1 MELIQYSTEDFLLD
15 DSFVRYCLQANEQ
28 DVQFWENW
36 IQQNPAKELEIAAA
50 RKLLFSLGLR
60 LSPADKNK
68 EFQKLKKLIQESI
81 LKEKSATRQTQAVVI
96 EMPQR
101 SRFWRWSA
109 IAAAACLLL
118 FAGYAL
124 KWLADL
130 NGTTNT
136 NTVLA
141 YTVYSSSAGERKTL
155 ELADGSSVIL
165 NSNSTLKIP
174 SDFNVEKRN
183 LQLTGEAF
191 FDVAKNKEKPFIVS
205 SKNISVKALG
215 TSFKVRSYDFDTAMR
230 VALLEGKVDV
240 KSFANDHHFSQLLLP
255 GEEAGINAVS
265 ANIVKS
271 RFNIS
276 AENNWKEDKLIFRDA
291 SLPEIAQQ
299 LEYWYGLKV
308 NLEIAN
314 AKKVRFNGEFFNTD
328 INKVLAAI
336 TYVNKLTY
344 SLNNKEITIISK

>member
-1 MELIQYSTEDFLLD
+1 M
-15 DSFVRYCLQANEQ
+15 
-28 DVQFWENW
+28 
-36 IQQNPAKELEIAAA
+36 
-50 RKLLFSLGLR
+50 
-60 LSPADKNK
+60 
-68 EFQKLKKLIQESI
+68 
-81 LKEKSATRQTQAVVI
+81 
-96 EMPQR
+96 
-101 SRFWRWSA
+101 
-109 IAAAACLLL
+109 L

-136 NTVLA
+136 STVLA

-191 FDVAKNKEKPFIVS
+191 FDVAKNKEKPF
-205 SKNISVKALG
+205 
-215 TSFKVRSYDFDTAMR
+215 
-230 VALLEGKVDV
+230 
-240 KSFANDHHFSQLLLP
+240 
-255 GEEAGINAVS
+255 INAVS